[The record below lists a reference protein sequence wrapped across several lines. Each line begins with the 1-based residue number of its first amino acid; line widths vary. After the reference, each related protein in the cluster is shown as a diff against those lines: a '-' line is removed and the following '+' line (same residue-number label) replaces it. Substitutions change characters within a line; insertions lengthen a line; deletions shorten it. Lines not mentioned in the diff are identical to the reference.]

1 MAGRWKAGYMQK
13 TRTVILCQQLAACL
27 CIAPRRGHH
36 DDGSLTRNDTG
47 VAEGDT
53 ISIYY
58 DPMIAK
64 LCSWAGDRSAAI
76 ARMRLALDDFV
87 MRGIGHNI
95 PFLSAVMEHDRFLAA
110 ISPPPLLMKNIK
122 ATFRASPTRQN
133 ARSRPDHCRRRS

>member
-1 MAGRWKAGYMQK
+1 MGSEM
-13 TRTVILCQQLAACL
+13 
-27 CIAPRRGHH
+27 CIR
-36 DDGSLTRNDTG
+36 DSNDTG

-76 ARMRLALDDFV
+76 ARMRVALDDFI

-95 PFLSAVMEHDRFLAA
+95 PFLSAVMEHDRFLSGNISTAFIDEEYKDGFQGVAPAPDRIYDLGFIIAA
-110 ISPPPLLMKNIK
+110 AASKDAQRQAPPHDQ
-122 ATFRASPTRQN
+122 AAHRQPIQN
-133 ARSRPDHCRRRS
+133 QQELSLIHI